1 MSLIL
6 DIEAVPEVPR
16 FDPRGPVGILITL
29 RNQSHMN
36 IEFDF
41 PYPAPSELS
50 LTSQQARLRTEESE
64 VDVNREAIPRRLAPG
79 QILRTR
85 HELRRFFHLPDRRRF
100 DVEVRLDITVQ
111 PVDAGGKP
119 KGPVEVIRWQR
130 TVEIVIEPN
139 VGSDIERRL
148 QQFAQDMRRE
158 DEQRCAEAVEA
169 FAHLGR
175 EEALPYLRE
184 ALELRGQRAEAMR
197 GLARIGSPASVALI
211 ETALG
216 DNDLPTLQVGL
227 SILRAAG
234 KPIQVETLRTLVSS
248 GDPAVQ
254 HACLEHLLGVGTYE
268 HAAAVGAF
276 VDSPNSAVAELAR
289 RFLSRF
295 P

>member
-1 MSLIL
+1 MSRIL
-6 DIEAVPEVPR
+6 DIEAIPEVPR

-29 RNQSHMN
+29 RNRSHMN

-79 QILRTR
+79 QALRTR
-85 HELRRFFHLPDRRRF
+85 HELRRYFHLPDRGRF

-111 PVDAGGKP
+111 PIDATGEP

-130 TVEIVIEPN
+130 TVGIVIEPG
-139 VGSDIERRL
+139 VGSGIEHQL
-148 QQFAQDMRRE
+148 QQFAQDMRCE
-158 DEQRCAEAVEA
+158 DEQRRAEAVEA
-169 FAHLGR
+169 FAHIGS
-175 EEALPYLRE
+175 EKALPYLRE
-184 ALELRGQRAEAMR
+184 ALELRELRAEALR
-197 GLARIGSPASVALI
+197 GLARIGSPASLALI
-211 ETALG
+211 EDALG
-216 DNDLPTLQVGL
+216 DSDLPTLQVGL
-227 SILRAAG
+227 SSLRAAG
-234 KPIQVETLRTLVSS
+234 KPIQVETLRTLVST

-254 HACLEHLLGVGTYE
+254 YACLEHLLGVGTYE
-268 HAAAVGAF
+268 HAAAVGALG
-276 VDSPNSAVAELAR
+276 DSPNSAVSELAH

>member
-1 MSLIL
+1 MSCIL
-6 DIEAVPEVPR
+6 DIEAIAEVPR

-29 RNQSHMN
+29 RNRSHTN
-36 IEFDF
+36 VEFDF

-50 LTSQQARLRTEESE
+50 LTSQDSRLHA
-64 VDVNREAIPRRLAPG
+64 VDDVAVINREAIPRRLGPSQA
-79 QILRTR
+79 LRTR
-85 HELRRFFHLPDRRRF
+85 HELRRYFHLPDRGRF
-100 DVEVRLDITVQ
+100 DVEVHLDITVQ

-119 KGPVEVIRWQR
+119 KGPVEIIRWQR
-130 TVEIVIEPN
+130 TVEIVIEPD
-139 VGSDIERRL
+139 VGSDIEHQL

-211 ETALG
+211 EAALG
-216 DNDLPTLQVGL
+216 YSDLPTLQVGL

-234 KPIQVETLRTLVSS
+234 KPIQVETLRALVSS

-254 HACLEHLLGVGTYE
+254 HACLEYLLGVGTYE